1 MTTADMKMIFIVK
14 EKLTI
19 MYLPEIQSKT
29 LKNRENALKLYQ
41 GL

>member
-19 MYLPEIQSKT
+19 MYLQEIQSKT

>member
-1 MTTADMKMIFIVK
+1 MTTADTKMIFIVK

-19 MYLPEIQSKT
+19 MYLQEIQSKT